1 MTSLPEPT
9 GSCVGT
15 GSLPSTIEARRMPA
29 IQIHLGTMTFG
40 WGQASEKVDERVA
53 GEFVT
58 AFTAAGH
65 KTIDCA
71 RICKTAPPSI
81 PPRTVT

>member
-1 MTSLPEPT
+1 
-9 GSCVGT
+9 
-15 GSLPSTIEARRMPA
+15 MPA

-40 WGQASEKVDERVA
+40 WAQASEKVDEQVA
-53 GEFVT
+53 ADFVT

-71 RICKTAPPSI
+71 RICKAAASQPHI
-81 PPRTVT
+81 